1 MKHIYDGPF
10 LLKVTSASIWLNHRN
25 VIRNKTSII
34 KTVILTDIE
43 SDISILEKSTKVPL
57 QKQQIQCKQII

>member
-25 VIRNKTSII
+25 VIRNKNSII
-34 KTVILTDIE
+34 KTVIITDIE
-43 SDISILEKSTKVPL
+43 SDISVVEKSTKVPL